1 MPYFVGTCVLL
12 AIVYVLSRTGAPA
25 GCATVP
31 GGVPDG
37 FDIDAY
43 REERLAA
50 TPPNIIE
57 CAEASEGESQVR
69 IERGGGTEPTGTGA
83 GAGAGAFDVEFAR
96 AAAAALRCADA

>member
-1 MPYFVGTCVLL
+1 MYNACCDEWT
-12 AIVYVLSRTGAPA
+12 SDT
-25 GCATVP
+25 
-31 GGVPDG
+31 
-37 FDIDAY
+37 DAY

-69 IERGGGTEPTGTGA
+69 SERGGGTEPTGT